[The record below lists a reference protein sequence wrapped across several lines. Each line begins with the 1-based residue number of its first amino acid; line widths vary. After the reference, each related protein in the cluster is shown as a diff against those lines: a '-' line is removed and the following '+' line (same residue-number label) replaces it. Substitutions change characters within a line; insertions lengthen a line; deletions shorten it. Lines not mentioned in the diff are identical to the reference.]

1 MNKKFP
7 TYIKIFEE
15 TQRILKEMRKICL
28 RNKETDEVDELMFYL
43 VGNINLRINT
53 IFHLLENNIT
63 DGVLPLQRTLFELQV
78 AFDAFANAED
88 KSAYVKFFNKKW
100 DFETSN
106 KLNKFFQIDN
116 EVIKTIA
123 DSEGTDLLS
132 QFKNK
137 ALEQIKSEKL
147 EGRRPEFKQWYELAS
162 GKKLFDLSV
171 EFHELYY
178 YPCYDEPSNWVHPQR
193 IKENMDIETFNQQMP
208 YYGLMIGAINWSI
221 MELLN
226 NIALLTNYYNITEI
240 DSLCEYGES
249 IIEVSKQLRL
259 LLGIEN

>member
-1 MNKKFP
+1 MNENFP

-15 TQRILKEMRKICL
+15 TQRILKEMRTIRL
-28 RNKETDEVDELMFYL
+28 RNKGIDEADELMFYL

-78 AFDAFANAED
+78 AFDALTNAED
-88 KSAYVKFFNKKW
+88 KNVYVKFFNKKNN
-100 DFETSN
+100 FETNN

-116 EVIKTIA
+116 EVIKKIT
-123 DSEGTDLLS
+123 DSEVTELLS
-132 QFKNK
+132 QFKNI

-147 EGRRPEFKQWYELAS
+147 KGNRPEYRQWYELAS
-162 GKKLFDLSV
+162 GKNLFNLSV
-171 EFHELYY
+171 EFQEIFY

-208 YYGLMIGAINWSI
+208 IYSLMIGAINWSI
-221 MELLN
+221 MELLD
-226 NIALLTNYYNITEI
+226 NIAFFADYYQIEEI
-240 DSLCEYGES
+240 DSLYEYGES

-259 LLGIEN
+259 LVGIDN